1 MKTVLCYGDSNTWGY
16 NPRGGRYDHTVRW
29 PAVMASLLN
38 GGAEIG
44 TGPGIPPGMPGSGPV
59 IDHGSPERGAEIG
72 AGPAW
77 WVVEEGLNG
86 RTTCLEDPVEGDR
99 NGLRQL
105 IPVLR
110 SHRPLD
116 LVIMMLGVNDLKH
129 RFNPSPY
136 EVSNGAQLVA
146 KAILT
151 SETGPGGGAPRALMV
166 CPPPLIDAPAFRQI
180 IAAGALEISRKL
192 PSYYRACAK
201 ECGADF
207 FDAGTVVTAASSVDG
222 VHWEAEDHRRFA
234 QAMAELITRNFS

>member
-1 MKTVLCYGDSNTWGY
+1 
-16 NPRGGRYDHTVRW
+16 
-29 PAVMASLLN
+29 MASLLN
-38 GGAEIG
+38 GGAAIG
-44 TGPGIPPGMPGSGPV
+44 
-59 IDHGSPERGAEIG
+59 GAVYNVNSD
-72 AGPAW
+72 PAW

-105 IPVLR
+105 IPILR

-136 EVSNGAQLVA
+136 EVSHGAQLVA
-146 KAILT
+146 KAILA
-151 SETGPGGGAPRALMV
+151 SETGPGAVNSGGAEHGGAPRTLMV
-166 CPPPLIDAPAFRQI
+166 CPPPLTDAPAFRQI
-180 IAAGALEISRKL
+180 IAAGALDISRKL

-207 FDAGTVVTAASSVDG
+207 FDAGTVVAAASPVDG
-222 VHWEAEDHRRFA
+222 IHWEAEDHRRFA
-234 QAMAELITRNFS
+234 QAMAELITRNYS